1 MRIRGKRSY
10 GGRTQEAGVG
20 DVGEDL
26 DSGPLNGNDPGGRC
40 RVTGV
45 GDETR
50 FVEGANQTEDEDTE
64 DVKQED
70 TDPDTT
76 NGLRDVLGRVV
87 GFCGSH
93 SENLGSQEGVG
104 SADQNR
110 PDASKPAQ
118 RTRDILVLDESAGFV
133 LRKTN
138 SVILLAGQREQRETI
153 PSSGIRDG
161 HGWER
166 LPNR

>member
-1 MRIRGKRSY
+1 M
-10 GGRTQEAGVG
+10 
-20 DVGEDL
+20 GEDF
-26 DSGPLNGNDPGGRC
+26 DSGLLNGDDPGGRC

-50 FVEGANQTEDEDTE
+50 FVGGANQTEDEDAE

-87 GFCGSH
+87 GFSGSH

-104 SADQNR
+104 SADQNG
-110 PDASKPAQ
+110 PDTGKTTQ
-118 RTRDILVLDESAGFV
+118 RARDVMVLDECAGIV

-138 SVILLAGQREQRETI
+138 SVILLVLR
-153 PSSGIRDG
+153 RDCVK
-161 HGWER
+161 HTQ
-166 LPNR
+166 